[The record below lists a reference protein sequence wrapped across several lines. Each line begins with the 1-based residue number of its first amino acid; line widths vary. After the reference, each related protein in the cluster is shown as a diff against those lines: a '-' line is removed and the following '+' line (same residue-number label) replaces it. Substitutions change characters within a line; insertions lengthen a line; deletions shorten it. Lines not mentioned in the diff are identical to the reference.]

1 MSNQDKDA
9 DKMKI
14 KMKIKM
20 KTALDMKIKMK
31 IKMKIRM
38 KMEMKGKRRMNPHNH
53 PGIGLAFSKD
63 LPTFSG
69 EVLLEILRTVHR
81 QLAREP
87 AG

>member
-1 MSNQDKDA
+1 
-9 DKMKI
+9 
-14 KMKIKM
+14 MKIKM
-20 KTALDMKIKMK
+20 KTASNMKIKMK

-69 EVLLEILRTVHR
+69 
-81 QLAREP
+81 
-87 AG
+87 